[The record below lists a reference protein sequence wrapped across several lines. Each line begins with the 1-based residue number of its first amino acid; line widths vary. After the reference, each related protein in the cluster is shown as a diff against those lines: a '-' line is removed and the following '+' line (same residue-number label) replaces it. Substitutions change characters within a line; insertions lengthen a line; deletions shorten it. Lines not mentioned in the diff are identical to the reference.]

1 MELKKGETIMID
13 AALHLPVS
21 FLHEAFSDRSGVPLA
36 LFELYYRGKRLE
48 GEAALASLG
57 VGKGSTI
64 EVKMRGRGGTS
75 DQKGKQ
81 LQNPD
86 ERPSSSGAK
95 PPSPSKFD
103 VERKLRE
110 KAKASEEEEAKAA
123 AEVKAAAV
131 AEEVAATAIQA
142 ASKSSSL
149 EEAIQAAK
157 PKVEAELEVQVE
169 AEHHVES
176 DLLTKMEEGT
186 MQTKDS
192 KGVDEPLAAPQSDL
206 EEAKEATAE
215 AVAKVM
221 VEAAG
226 AEVQCMRSTVVSNAW
241 SLARSAWKQLRTPE
255 DEQEEDEQKEA
266 SKARKNEQLGPAIE
280 SEAEAEANHPLG
292 DLDAIDDVVNATS
305 SIVVVN
311 ATSSIVVRPNP
322 QGMNERDLL
331 NPSNTREVGACAEPL
346 PAAAVDLQDK
356 SAQET
361 TLAAALI
368 TVPVQTVS
376 SGVGA
381 PSQARAGYT
390 HTSHPARPCAGSPCS
405 PHAPNGSSE
414 HSTARSSRLAGAS
427 T

>member
-1 MELKKGETIMID
+1 
-13 AALHLPVS
+13 
-21 FLHEAFSDRSGVPLA
+21 
-36 LFELYYRGKRLE
+36 
-48 GEAALASLG
+48 
-57 VGKGSTI
+57 
-64 EVKMRGRGGTS
+64 
-75 DQKGKQ
+75 
-81 LQNPD
+81 
-86 ERPSSSGAK
+86 
-95 PPSPSKFD
+95 
-103 VERKLRE
+103 
-110 KAKASEEEEAKAA
+110 
-123 AEVKAAAV
+123 
-131 AEEVAATAIQA
+131 
-142 ASKSSSL
+142 
-149 EEAIQAAK
+149 
-157 PKVEAELEVQVE
+157 
-169 AEHHVES
+169 
-176 DLLTKMEEGT
+176 
-186 MQTKDS
+186 
-192 KGVDEPLAAPQSDL
+192 
-206 EEAKEATAE
+206 
-215 AVAKVM
+215 
-221 VEAAG
+221 
-226 AEVQCMRSTVVSNAW
+226 MRSTLVSKGW

-280 SEAEAEANHPLG
+280 SEVEAEANHPLG
-292 DLDAIDDVVNATS
+292 DLDAIDDIVNATS

-390 HTSHPARPCAGSPCS
+390 HASHPARPCAGSPCS

-414 HSTARSSRLAGAS
+414 HSTARSSRMAGAS